1 MTADLAMMPAWQ
13 LVKLFKARKASPVE
27 AAKAA
32 IARID
37 AFNPQLNAFQHLDPD
52 GALRAARA
60 SEKRWKKGGKRLS
73 DIDGVP
79 ITIKDMVLTKGLPTR
94 MGSLATDENGPWP
107 VDAPVAQRLREAG
120 TVLLGKTTSP
130 EYGWKGVTDSRLFGA
145 THNPWKIGRTPGG
158 SSGGGVAAEAVGM
171 GTLAVGTDGAGSV
184 RIPCSF
190 TGLFGLKPT
199 QGRVPLWPPSA
210 QGTLSHIG
218 PMSRTVRDAAMMM
231 NVMARYDA
239 RDAYARPDDEEDFLK
254 GFEKGVK
261 GLTIAYSPNLG
272 FVEKE
277 KIDRDVAA
285 AVEAAAKIFRTL
297 GAKVVEDSPDLMGLD
312 PRRILNAH
320 WQSNVAVLLKSF
332 SPEKRELM
340 DPGLV
345 KAADVGAN
353 LGQEAVVTAIQQ
365 RQHLGVIMNQFLDKY
380 DLLLTPTMPVTAF
393 NVNENGAWGG
403 DGVDIGWTPFTLTF
417 NLTRQPAATIPC
429 GLDREGLPIGLQIV
443 GGHARDALVLRAA
456 AAYEKVRPIPAPP
469 MAHQI

>member
-1 MTADLAMMPAWQ
+1 MTADLAMMPAHQ

-32 IARID
+32 LARIE

-52 GALRAARA
+52 GAMRAARA
-60 SEKRWKKGGKRLS
+60 AEKRWKKGGKRLS

-107 VDAPVAQRLREAG
+107 VDAPAAQRLREAG

-130 EYGWKGVTDSRLFGA
+130 EYGWKGVTDSKLFGA
-145 THNPWKIGRTPGG
+145 THNPWKIGRTSGG

-171 GTLAVGTDGAGSV
+171 GSLAIGTDGAGSV

-190 TGLFGLKPT
+190 SGLFGLKPT
-199 QGRVPLWPPSA
+199 QGRVPVWPSSA
-210 QGTLSHIG
+210 QGTLSHVG
-218 PMSRTVRDAAMMM
+218 PMTRTVKDAAMMM
-231 NVMARYDA
+231 NVIARFDA
-239 RDAYARPDDEEDFLK
+239 RDPYARPDDEEDYLK
-254 GFEKGVK
+254 GFDKGVK
-261 GLTIAYSPNLG
+261 GLRIAYSPNLG

-285 AVEAAAKIFRTL
+285 AVEAAARVFKTL
-297 GAKVVEDSPDLMGLD
+297 GARVIDDSPDFGGLD

-320 WQSNVAVLLKSF
+320 WQSNVALLLKSF
-332 SPEKRELM
+332 AAEKRELM
-340 DPGLV
+340 DPGLL
-345 KAADVGAN
+345 KAAEVGAK
-353 LGQEAVVTAIQQ
+353 LGQEAVVEAIHQ
-365 RQHLGVIMNQFLDKY
+365 RQQVAVIMNQFMAKY
-380 DLLLTPTMPVTAF
+380 DLLLTPTMPMTAF
-393 NVNENGAWGG
+393 AVNENGAWGG

-429 GLDREGLPIGLQIV
+429 GLDRDGLPIGLQLV
-443 GGHARDALVLRAA
+443 SGHARDALILRAA
-456 AAYEKVRPIPAPP
+456 AAYERVRPIPAPP

>member
-13 LVKLFKARKASPVE
+13 LVKLFKSRKASPVE
-27 AAKAA
+27 ATKAA

-218 PMSRTVRDAAMMM
+218 PMTRTVRDAALMM

-254 GFEKGVK
+254 GLEKGVK

-277 KIDRDVAA
+277 KIDRDVAV

-297 GAKVVEDSPDLMGLD
+297 GAKVVEDSPDLMGMD
-312 PRRILNAH
+312 PRQILNAH

-345 KAADVGAN
+345 KAAEVGAN

-380 DLLLTPTMPVTAF
+380 DLVLTPTMPVTAF

-429 GLDREGLPIGLQIV
+429 GLDRDGLPIGLQIV

-456 AAYEKVRPIPAPP
+456 AAYEKMRPIPAPP

>member
-1 MTADLAMMPAWQ
+1 MTADLAMMPAHE

-27 AAKAA
+27 ATRAA
-32 IARID
+32 ITRIE

-79 ITIKDMVLTKGLPTR
+79 ITIKDMVLTKGMPTR
-94 MGSLATDENGPWP
+94 MGSLATDENGPWNA
-107 VDAPVAQRLREAG
+107 DAPVAQRLREAG
-120 TVLLGKTTSP
+120 TVLLGKTTAP
-130 EYGWKGVTDSRLFGA
+130 EYGWKGVTDSKLFGA

-171 GTLAVGTDGAGSV
+171 GNLAIGTDGAGSV
-184 RIPCSF
+184 RIPCAF

-218 PMSRTVRDAAMMM
+218 PMTRTVRDAAMMM
-231 NVMARYDA
+231 NVIARFDA
-239 RDAYARPDDEEDFLK
+239 RDSYARVDDEENFLK
-254 GFEKGVK
+254 GLDKGVK
-261 GLTIAYSPNLG
+261 GLRVAYSPGLG

-277 KIDRDVAA
+277 KIDRDVAI
-285 AVEAAAKIFRTL
+285 AVEAAAKVFKTL
-297 GAKVVEDSPDLMGLD
+297 GAKVVEDSPDLQGLD
-312 PRRILNAH
+312 PRKILNAH

-332 SPEKRELM
+332 SAEKRELM
-340 DPGLV
+340 DPGLL
-345 KAADVGAN
+345 KAAEVGAN
-353 LGQEAVVTAIQQ
+353 LGQEAVVTAIHQ
-365 RQHLGVIMNQFLDKY
+365 RQALAVIMNNFMARY

-393 NVNENGAWGG
+393 GVNEPAAWGG

-443 GGHARDALVLRAA
+443 AAHARDALILRAA
-456 AAYEKVRPIPAPP
+456 TAYERVRPIPAPP
-469 MAHQI
+469 MAHQV

>member
-1 MTADLAMMPAWQ
+1 MTADLALMPAHQ

-27 AAKAA
+27 ATKAA
-32 IARID
+32 LARVE

-52 GALRAARA
+52 GALKAARA

-94 MGSLATDENGPWP
+94 MGSLATDENGPWN
-107 VDAPVAQRLREAG
+107 VDAPVSQRLREAG

-145 THNPWKIGRTPGG
+145 THNPWKIGRTSGG

-171 GTLAVGTDGAGSV
+171 GNLAIGTDGAGSV

-199 QGRVPLWPPSA
+199 QARVPLFPPSA

-218 PMSRTVRDAAMMM
+218 PMTRTVRDAAMMM
-231 NVMARYDA
+231 NVI
-239 RDAYARPDDEEDFLK
+239 ARPDSRDLYGRPDDAEDYLK
-254 GFEKGVK
+254 GFDKGVK
-261 GLTIAYSPNLG
+261 GLRIAWSPNLG

-277 KIDRDVAA
+277 KIDRDVAV
-285 AVEAAAKIFRTL
+285 AVEAAARVFKTL
-297 GAKVVEDSPDLMGLD
+297 GAKVVEDSPDFQGLD

-320 WQSNVAVLLKSF
+320 WQSNVAVLFKSY
-332 SPEKRELM
+332 SAEKQALM

-345 KAADVGAN
+345 KAAEVGAA
-353 LGQEAVVTAIQQ
+353 LGQEAVVTAIHQ
-365 RQHLGVIMNQFLDKY
+365 RQTVGVIMNAFMAKY
-380 DLLLTPTMPVTAF
+380 DLLLTPTMPMTAF
-393 NVNENGAWGG
+393 EVNQNAAWGG

-456 AAYEKVRPIPAPP
+456 AAYERVRPIAAPP
-469 MAHQI
+469 MAHQV

>member
-79 ITIKDMVLTKGLPTR
+79 LTIKDMVLTKGLPTR

-218 PMSRTVRDAAMMM
+218 PMTRTVRDAAMMM

-239 RDAYARPDDEEDFLK
+239 RDPYARPDDEEDFLK

-345 KAADVGAN
+345 KAAEVGAN

-393 NVNENGAWGG
+393 AVNENGAWGG

-417 NLTRQPAATIPC
+417 NLTRQPAAV
-429 GLDREGLPIGLQIV
+429 RV
-443 GGHARDALVLRAA
+443 NSAL
-456 AAYEKVRPIPAPP
+456 
-469 MAHQI
+469 

>member
-1 MTADLAMMPAWQ
+1 MTADLAMMPAHE
-13 LVKLFKARKASPVE
+13 LVKLFKAREASPVE
-27 AAKAA
+27 ATKAA
-32 IARID
+32 IARIE

-79 ITIKDMVLTKGLPTR
+79 ITIKDMVLTKGMPTR
-94 MGSLATDENGPWP
+94 MGSLATDENGPWN
-107 VDAPVAQRLREAG
+107 VDSPVAQRLREAG

-130 EYGWKGVTDSRLFGA
+130 EYGWKGVTDSKLFGA
-145 THNPWKIGRTPGG
+145 THNPWKIGRTSGG

-171 GTLAVGTDGAGSV
+171 GNLAIGTDGAGSV

-218 PMSRTVRDAAMMM
+218 PMTRTVRDAAMMM
-231 NVMARYDA
+231 NVIARYDA
-239 RDAYARPDDEEDFLK
+239 RDAYARPDDEENFLK
-254 GFEKGVK
+254 GFDKGVK
-261 GLTIAYSPNLG
+261 GLRIAYSPNLG

-277 KIDRDVAA
+277 KIDRDVAV
-285 AVEAAAKIFRTL
+285 AVEQAVKVFKTL
-297 GAKVVEDSPDLMGLD
+297 GAKVVEDSPDLQGLD
-312 PRRILNAH
+312 PRKILNAH
-320 WQSNVAVLLKSF
+320 WQSNVALLLKSY
-332 SPEKRELM
+332 SAEKQELM
-340 DPGLV
+340 DPGLI
-345 KAADVGAN
+345 KAAGVGAN
-353 LGQEAVVTAIQQ
+353 LGQEAVVTAIHQ
-365 RQHLGVIMNQFLDKY
+365 RQTLSVIMNNFMAKY

-393 NVNENGAWGG
+393 AVNEPAAWGG

-429 GLDREGLPIGLQIV
+429 GLDREGMPIGLQIV
-443 GGHARDALVLRAA
+443 AAHARDALILRAA
-456 AAYEKVRPIPAPP
+456 AAYERVRPIPAPP
-469 MAHQI
+469 LAHQV

>member
-1 MTADLAMMPAWQ
+1 MTADLAMLPAWQ
-13 LVKLFKARKASPVE
+13 LAKLYKSRKASPVE
-27 AAKAA
+27 ATKAA
-32 IARID
+32 LARIE
-37 AFNPQLNAFQHLDPD
+37 AFNPQLNAFQHLDPE

-79 ITIKDMVLTKGLPTR
+79 ITIKDMVLTKGMPTR
-94 MGSLATDENGPWP
+94 MGSLATDENGPWNA
-107 VDAPVAQRLREAG
+107 DAPVAQRLREAG

-218 PMSRTVRDAAMMM
+218 PMTRTVRDAALMM

-254 GFEKGVK
+254 GFDKGVK

-277 KIDRDVAA
+277 KIDRDVAV

-312 PRRILNAH
+312 PRQILNAH
-320 WQSNVAVLLKSF
+320 WQSNVAVLVKGF
-332 SPEKRELM
+332 APERRDLM
-340 DPGLV
+340 DPGLL
-345 KAADVGAN
+345 KAAGIGAN

-365 RQHLGVIMNQFLDKY
+365 RQHLAVIMNQFLDKY

-393 NVNENGAWGG
+393 AVNENGAWGG

-429 GLDREGLPIGLQIV
+429 GLDRDGLPIGLQIV

-456 AAYEKVRPIPAPP
+456 NAYEHVRPIPAPSL
-469 MAHQI
+469 AHQI

>member
-60 SEKRWKKGGKRLS
+60 SEKRWMKGGKRLS

-365 RQHLGVIMNQFLDKY
+365 RQHLSVIMNQFLDKY

-393 NVNENGAWGG
+393 AVNENGAWGG